1 MNIKQLNIIIVFLL
15 VTVSTLAQGVK
26 VEAKLDTNSILIGD
40 QTHLVLKISQGE
52 NQKVQWPE
60 ISDTITKNIE
70 VIDILEPDST
80 TSKDGNIE
88 ISRKYLITSF
98 DSGYFAIPPFRFI
111 YNYVNDSTFKES
123 ETQALLLTVKT
134 IEVDTTRAFKD
145 IKDIESEPYTLG
157 EILTYFVA
165 PPLAVILLALLIIYI
180 IRRRKANKPLF
191 RAPKKPL
198 PPPHIEAISALDKL
212 KEKRLWQSN
221 AVKEYYSI
229 LTDIMRRYIERRY
242 DFPAQEMVTTE
253 IIGSLAAEDLE
264 ANLMES
270 TNTILSNADL
280 VKFAK
285 FEPLGDENDAALK
298 WAYEFVNQTTKI
310 ISEEKE
316 AES

>member
-1 MNIKQLNIIIVFLL
+1 MNIKKLNIAIVFLL
-15 VTVSTLAQGVK
+15 VTVSALAQGVK

-40 QTHLVLKISQGE
+40 QTHLVLKVSQGK
-52 NQKVQWPE
+52 NQNVQWPV

-70 VIDILEPDST
+70 VIDISEPDSIST
-80 TSKDGNIE
+80 KDGNIE

-111 YNYVNDSTFKES
+111 YDYINDSTFSES

-134 IEVDTTRAFKD
+134 IEVDTTKAFRD

-191 RAPKKPL
+191 RAPRKPL
-198 PPPHIEAISALDKL
+198 PPPHIEAITALDKL
-212 KEKRLWQSN
+212 KEKRLWQNN
-221 AVKEYYSI
+221 ATKEYYSV

-253 IIGSLAAEDLE
+253 IMGSLLTEELGAS
-264 ANLMES
+264 LMES
-270 TNTILSNADL
+270 TNLHLSNADL

-298 WAYEFVNQTTKI
+298 WAYEFVNQTADRT
-310 ISEEKE
+310 EEKE